1 MTTLDKIKHE
11 LNHLDEKQLKNIL
24 SLIYYLQDKDLYDG
38 EGQVIVDDFYRDLIA
53 ETDEKDPGQV
63 LTEADL
69 RKKLAL

>member
-53 ETDEKDPGQV
+53 ETDEKDPGQF